1 MLRNIAL
8 LILASLAVPAFAQ
21 ANDALQ
27 AAYRLA
33 GAGAPELALKRVED
47 LQPSKHGDARW
58 ADWEILRL
66 NLLAQLGRN
75 AEILLRVEK
84 LPSDVPVHVMRRALF
99 LGGRAA
105 LMAGNPPLARR
116 HLARLLWQFGTLD
129 EEYRLARQLT
139 IESYLAEKK
148 AREAYLAMLRFEQDF
163 KPLSRELA
171 QRFARGLVL
180 QGMEKEAAPWLAYL
194 DDANP
199 VKLLAR
205 LKAGLMAPEAAVAQ
219 ARTAMKKATLPGHW
233 LVLKQAG
240 IMQNNPALRL
250 EAEEQLANLEN
261 PGEEGIQAS
270 AAAADLWQ
278 SYRRAAET
286 LANQNHLLVGDDANW
301 LELASR
307 LHVSSPPL
315 GRALLAHL
323 STQGNALGSRE
334 QALTQLV
341 ASLRGGKLGRTAARL
356 FADPSRGLDHALSPE
371 TPYALGAV
379 AAEGG
384 EAGLAARLWKGLP
397 APQGVAP
404 EEWQLRLAAALM
416 RAGRNDEAAEAL
428 LQLATGKERLA
439 ADIAQRALDLGR
451 DLARSHPAAA
461 ARAFAGLAP
470 AVEPMQRREF
480 LYSLGRAME
489 FVNDPRRA
497 ADYFLQAAILVEAK
511 STDGL
516 AQAARMQAASNL
528 ARAGLGEEA
537 RVQYQWLLQATKDKA
552 RQEAIRRE
560 LRHLP

>member
-1 MLRNIAL
+1 MLRNTVFPILAL
-8 LILASLAVPAFAQ
+8 LTVSAFAQ
-21 ANDALQ
+21 ADDALQ

-33 GAGAPELALKRVED
+33 AAGAPELALKRVEN

-58 ADWEILRL
+58 ADWEALRL

-84 LPSDVPVHVMRRALF
+84 LPSDAPVHVMRRALF

-116 HLARLLWQFGTLD
+116 YLARLLWQFGTLD
-129 EEYRLARQLT
+129 EEYRQARQFT

-205 LKAGLMAPEAAVAQ
+205 LKAGLMAPDAAVAQ
-219 ARTAMKKATLPGHW
+219 VRTAMKKAMFPGHW

-261 PGEEGIQAS
+261 PSEESIQAS
-270 AAAADLWQ
+270 AAAADLWE
-278 SYRRAAET
+278 SYRQAAEI

-315 GRALLAHL
+315 GRALLAYL
-323 STQGNALGSRE
+323 STQGSAPGSRE
-334 QALTQLV
+334 QALVRLV
-341 ASLRGGKLGRTAARL
+341 ASLRGGKLGRAAARL
-356 FADPSRGLDHALSPE
+356 FAGSSRGLDALSPE
-371 TPYALGAV
+371 TRYALGVVAV
-379 AAEGG
+379 EGG
-384 EAGLAARLWKGLP
+384 EVGLAARLWKELS

-404 EEWQLRLAAALM
+404 DEWQLRLAAALM

-428 LQLATGKERLA
+428 IQLATGKERLA
-439 ADIAQRALDLGR
+439 ADTAQRALDLGR
-451 DLARSHPAAA
+451 DLARSHPAVA
-461 ARAFAGLAP
+461 ARVLAGLAP
-470 AVEPMQRREF
+470 AAEPMQRREF
-480 LYSLGRAME
+480 LYSLGRVAE

-516 AQAARMQAASNL
+516 AQAARMQAALNL
-528 ARAGLGEEA
+528 ARAGLREEA
-537 RVQYQWLLQATKDKA
+537 RAQYQWLLQATKDKA